1 MYSLRRQ
8 GAPESVMELCPVL
21 KEIKSLKKKKKTDAK
36 WNEGSSDLRT
46 RAHLDKPLTCG
57 KGLKESLSS
66 EGNQQQQEADVGRGQ
81 VPSQQAAELRSFDH
95 MVLAL
100 ESRIQERGCGLF
112 PHN

>member
-1 MYSLRRQ
+1 MSSAQ
-8 GAPESVMELCPVL
+8 GDKKFE
-21 KEIKSLKKKKKTDAK
+21 KKKKTDAK